1 MYLAILGMLYGFPL
15 STTHFSS
22 SSLIAVM
29 SNRDSKSTERDALLP
44 GTGYSPDFGINESN
58 DSHDFGSSGSA
69 VPPSVA
75 QSSRSTSKKDRVWVV
90 AMCALIACLASL
102 VNGLM
107 LGFTS
112 PTLDKLSN
120 VTGVQH
126 ITNGSTEAS
135 LFGVCS
141 SAILFHE
148 YVIEFNAIAS
158 GIWTHW

>member
-1 MYLAILGMLYGFPL
+1 MVSTVHFPP
-15 STTHFSS
+15 

-29 SNRDSKSTERDALLP
+29 SDRDSRSTEHDALLP

-58 DSHDFGSSGSA
+58 DGHDFGSSGGA
-69 VPPSVA
+69 VPPSVV
-75 QSSRSTSKKDRVWVV
+75 QSSHSTSNKDRVWVV

-120 VTGVQH
+120 VTGAQH
-126 ITNGSTEAS
+126 ISNGSTEAS
-135 LFGVCS
+135 LFGVCV
-141 SAILFHE
+141 L
-148 YVIEFNAIAS
+148 
-158 GIWTHW
+158 